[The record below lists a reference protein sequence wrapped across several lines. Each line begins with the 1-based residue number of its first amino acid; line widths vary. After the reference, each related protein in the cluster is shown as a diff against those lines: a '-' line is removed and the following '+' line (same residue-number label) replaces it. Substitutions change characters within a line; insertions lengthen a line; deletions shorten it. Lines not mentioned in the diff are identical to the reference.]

1 MLLKLKSV
9 IPMHDSKG
17 RTYRIQVLE
26 AIIDAG
32 HLGSSAQLEGMKRL
46 ETESGQAVTTL
57 GDGKYKI
64 VVTGEVL
71 TAADDPSQ
79 Q

>member
-1 MLLKLKSV
+1 MLSKLMSV
-9 IPMHDSKG
+9 IPMHDGKG

-32 HLGSSAQLEGMKRL
+32 HLGSLAQMKGMKRL
-46 ETESGQAVTTL
+46 ETESGQAVTPL
-57 GDGKYKI
+57 GGGKYKI
-64 VVTGEVL
+64 VVTEEIL
-71 TAADDPSQ
+71 TADDPLQ